1 MTETDRYDVSGLI
14 EAQYQKGSRGR
25 VLRNL
30 LGISGKRV
38 MDETDVRE
46 QRGDTY
52 RRDREDVEATQP
64 TLACLACTATPSAR
78 QAADLT
84 PSMAEEEITER
95 VSQASH
101 SAGSCR

>member
-1 MTETDRYDVSGLI
+1 MTETGRYDVSGLI

-38 MDETDVRE
+38 MDEAEARE
-46 QRGDTY
+46 
-52 RRDREDVEATQP
+52 P
-64 TLACLACTATPSAR
+64 TLACTATPSAR